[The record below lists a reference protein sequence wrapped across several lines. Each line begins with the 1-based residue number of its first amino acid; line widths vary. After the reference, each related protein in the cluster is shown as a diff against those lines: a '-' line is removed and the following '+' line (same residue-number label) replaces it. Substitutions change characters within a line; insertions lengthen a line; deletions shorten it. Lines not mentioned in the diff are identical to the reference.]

1 MNRKTFTKR
10 SRIAAPAAEVF
21 AWHRRPGAFDRYNP
35 PWEPAQVLERT
46 GGIENGSRAV
56 LLVPVGFWRQ
66 RWVAE
71 HCDYQENKQFR
82 DIQREGPFALWDHVH
97 RLEPDGSDACFVE
110 DTVEYALPL
119 GPLGAALAGTV
130 ARRLE
135 QTFTYRHEVLRGD
148 MAAHQTCR
156 ERPAARVLVSGSH
169 GLVGSVLIPF
179 LTTGGHG
186 VTRLV
191 RGGAAAADTVNWD
204 AEYSVKPE
212 SLEDFDAVIHLAG
225 ENIASGRWSK
235 AKKAAIRD
243 SRIKGTHA
251 LASALTKVKSPP
263 RVLVCASA
271 IGYYGDRGD
280 EELTESSAPGTGFL
294 ADVCREW
301 EEAARPAREHGIRTV
316 HVRFGVILSPQGGA
330 LAKML
335 TPFRLG
341 AGGRIGSGRQWMS
354 WIGIHDAVG
363 AIHHAVHADALA
375 GPVNVVAPNP
385 VTNAEFTRTLGRVL
399 HRPTILP
406 MPAFAARLALGE
418 MANELLLS
426 SQRVNPTRLLETG
439 YEFRHRE
446 LEAALRHVLGRSM

>member
-1 MNRKTFTKR
+1 MQRNHFTKR
-10 SRIAAPAAEVF
+10 SRIAAPASEVF
-21 AWHRRPGAFDRYNP
+21 AWHTRPGAFDRYNP

-46 GGIENGSRAV
+46 GGIENGSRAL
-56 LLVPVGFWRQ
+56 LLVPVGLWRQ

-97 RLEPDGSDACFVE
+97 RIEADGPDACYVE

-119 GPLGAALAGTV
+119 GPLGGVMSGTV

-135 QTFTYRHEVLRGD
+135 KTFTYRHEVLRGD
-148 MAAHQTCR
+148 MAAHQTCKSN
-156 ERPAARVLVSGSH
+156 PAARVLVSGSH
-169 GLVGSVLIPF
+169 GLVGSALVPF

-191 RGGAAAADTVNWD
+191 RTGTAAADAVTWD
-204 AEYSVKPE
+204 ARDSISPE
-212 SLEDFDAVIHLAG
+212 KLEGFDAVIHLAG
-225 ENIASGRWSK
+225 ENIASGRWTEARK
-235 AKKAAIRD
+235 TAIRE
-243 SRIKGTHA
+243 SRVKGTRA
-251 LASALTKVKSPP
+251 LASALARVKSPP
-263 RVLVCASA
+263 RVFVCASA

-280 EELTESSAPGTGFL
+280 EELTESSTPGTGFL
-294 ADVCREW
+294 ADVCRDW
-301 EEAARPAREHGIRTV
+301 EEAAAPARDRGIRTV
-316 HVRFGVILSPQGGA
+316 HLRFGVILSPQGGA

-363 AIHHAVHADALA
+363 AIHHAMHVDAIS

-385 VTNAEFTRTLGRVL
+385 VTNAEFTRVLGRVL
-399 HRPTILP
+399 KRPTIMP

-426 SQRVNPTRLLETG
+426 SQRVKPTRLLETEYG
-439 YEFRHRE
+439 FRHRE
-446 LEAALRHVLGRSM
+446 LEPALRHILGRG